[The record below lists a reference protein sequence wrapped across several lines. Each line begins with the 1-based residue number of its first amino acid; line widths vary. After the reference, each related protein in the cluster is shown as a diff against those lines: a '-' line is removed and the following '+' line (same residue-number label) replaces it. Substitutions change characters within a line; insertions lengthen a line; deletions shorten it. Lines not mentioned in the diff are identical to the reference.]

1 MRIILFGPPGVG
13 KGTQAQMLAERYD
26 LFRLSTGDLLREE
39 ISLSSHIG
47 RKAEQF
53 LKKGHLVPDDIIFE
67 MIQSILIENKERGI
81 IFDGFPRNLNQAH
94 TLESSLAQ
102 LGQNIDI
109 ACEMHLEEDEL
120 IKRLVNR
127 QYCPKCERI
136 YNLHTNPPKRAGI
149 CDDDREKL
157 VRRADDSEDVIKN
170 RLNIYKEATRPL
182 VHYYKSLNVYTRI
195 NAQGSQEEV
204 FDRISKIVHE
214 HLDSKCTRN

>member
-13 KGTQAQMLAERYD
+13 KGTQAQMLSERYD

-39 ISLSSHIG
+39 ISLSSHVG

-53 LKKGHLVPDDIIFE
+53 LKKGHLVPDDIVSE

-81 IFDGFPRNLNQAH
+81 VFDGFPRNLNQAR

-102 LGQNIDI
+102 LGQAIGI

-120 IKRLVNR
+120 IRRLVNR

-136 YNLHTNPPKRAGI
+136 YNLHTNPPKLAGI
-149 CDDDREKL
+149 CDYDGEKL
-157 VRRADDSEDVIKN
+157 IRREDDSEEVIKK
-170 RLNIYKEATRPL
+170 RLSIYEAATRPL
-182 VHYYKSLNVYTRI
+182 VSYYKSLNVYRQI
-195 NAQGSQEEV
+195 NAQGNQNEV

-214 HLDSKCTRN
+214 HLDSKCTRD